1 MYISQ
6 LSRIIGKKNI
16 FTMVLVSTV
25 ISFMEF
31 LSVFS
36 IYPVFYFLE
45 NKSQVD
51 NVHYESILD
60 FIKTILSIGT
70 FEAIVLASI
79 FVILATN
86 LIIYARLVAIS
97 RIKESILHNNR
108 EGVLLMLADTNLTN
122 SSGINDSN
130 IKSYLTIESERV
142 AQVVI
147 SFTNI
152 VTALLVV
159 LFFASYL
166 IYISYWLIIVLLAV
180 VSILFLIL
188 NKSYKNIK
196 NLGDKLSAISNKYIA
211 YIDNILHDKAFFMLS
226 EKSLVKRSFNVDVI
240 KDIHLYKYINQK
252 KSAFNEFFVRTA
264 TMIIILV
271 VIYIFFMINTE
282 ISLILF
288 VGVLFVRLVPF
299 FSQLN
304 NSFQNLKANYPA
316 INGYI
321 NIENSLSKASS
332 INLNDIHLS
341 SIKIKC
347 KACLFQNINI
357 ENDYA
362 ILNKGELHGVFGDS
376 GSGKTLFVLALLGLS
391 KHKNASFY
399 LNDDTTISDR
409 LDVNVL
415 KNSFY
420 MNQNIIPCEFSL
432 LDMFKNTNKDQV
444 DRLFDKF
451 GFDTG
456 NENLFSRKISTFS
469 GGERQR
475 ISLIYAL
482 LNKRK
487 VMVFDEP
494 TSALDKKMALIA
506 FEEIRELVE
515 KNNIIGIIISHEN
528 FIKEKVQRY
537 IEL

>member
-1 MYISQ
+1 
-6 LSRIIGKKNI
+6 
-16 FTMVLVSTV
+16 
-25 ISFMEF
+25 MEF

-79 FVILATN
+79 FVILVTN

-97 RIKESILHNNR
+97 RIKEAILRNNR
-108 EGVLLMLADTNLTN
+108 ESVLLMLADTNLTN
-122 SSGINDSN
+122 SSSIDDSN

-166 IYISYWLIIVLLAV
+166 VYINYWLIIVLLAV

-196 NLGDKLSAISNKYIA
+196 NLGDKLSIISNKYIA

-240 KDIHLYKYINQK
+240 KDIHLYKYIIQK
-252 KSAFNEFFVRTA
+252 KGAFNEFIVRTA
-264 TMIIILV
+264 TMTIILV

-321 NIENSLSKASS
+321 DIENSLSKASS
-332 INLNDIHLS
+332 INLNDIHLDF
-341 SIKIKC
+341 IKIKC

-357 ENDYA
+357 ENDCA
-362 ILNKGELHGVFGDS
+362 ILSKGELHGVFGDS
-376 GSGKTLFVLALLGLS
+376 GSGKTLFVLALLGLG
-391 KHKNASFY
+391 KYKNASFY
-399 LNDDTTISDR
+399 LNDGVTISDK